1 VSRFERVVG
10 SGLSKRYGS
19 TFALRGVDLELRPGL
34 TRIVGANG
42 SGKSTLLGILGLAI
56 RPTTGTLAF
65 EPSCSE
71 GTARGRIGWVSHELL
86 AYGDLTARQNLALV
100 AEVYG
105 LDVESA
111 WAEAERRFELRSI
124 ADRPARALSRG
135 QRQRLALARALVH
148 RPDLVLLD
156 EPATGLD
163 VQGVDVLRDTLRAE
177 LARGVVAVVVEH
189 EPSIL
194 GDFAARSIQ
203 LERGR
208 RVAGTS

>member
-71 GTARGRIGWVSHELL
+71 RTARGRIGWVSHELL

>member
-1 VSRFERVVG
+1 MSRFERVVG

-71 GTARGRIGWVSHELL
+71 RTARGRIGWVSHELL

>member
-1 VSRFERVVG
+1 VSGFERVVG
-10 SGLSKRYGS
+10 TGLSKRYGT
-19 TFALRGVDLELRPGL
+19 TFALRGVDIELRPGL

-42 SGKSTLLGILGLAI
+42 SGKSTLLGILGLAL
-56 RPTTGTLAF
+56 RATSGTLAF

-71 GTARGRIGWVSHELL
+71 SVARGRIGWVSHELL

-105 LDVESA
+105 LEPEAA
-111 WAEAERRFELRSI
+111 WADAERRFELRSI

-148 RPDLVLLD
+148 RPAMLLLD

-163 VQGVDVLRDTLRAE
+163 AQGVGVLRDAIRTE
-177 LARGVVAVVVEH
+177 LERGVLAVVVEH

-194 GDFAARSIQ
+194 GDFAARLVQ

-208 RVAGTS
+208 RLVSAT

>member
-1 VSRFERVVG
+1 MSRFERVVG

>member
-1 VSRFERVVG
+1 MSRLERVVG
-10 SGLSKRYGS
+10 RGLSKRYGS

-56 RPTTGTLAF
+56 RPTTGSLTF
-65 EPSCSE
+65 EPACSE
-71 GTARGRIGWVSHELL
+71 GAARGRIGWVSHELL
-86 AYGDLTARQNLALV
+86 AYADLTARQNVALV

-105 LDVESA
+105 LDADTA
-111 WAEAERRFELRSI
+111 WAEAEARFELRSL
-124 ADRPARALSRG
+124 ADRPARTLSRG

-148 RPDLVLLD
+148 HPDLVLLD

-163 VQGVDVLRDTLRAE
+163 AQGVDVLRQTLRAE

-194 GDFAARSIQ
+194 GDFAGQSIR

-208 RVAGTS
+208 CVAAAL

>member
-1 VSRFERVVG
+1 
-10 SGLSKRYGS
+10 
-19 TFALRGVDLELRPGL
+19 
-34 TRIVGANG
+34 
-42 SGKSTLLGILGLAI
+42 
-56 RPTTGTLAF
+56 
-65 EPSCSE
+65 
-71 GTARGRIGWVSHELL
+71 VSHELL

>member
-1 VSRFERVVG
+1 VSGFERVVG
-10 SGLSKRYGS
+10 TGLSKRYGT
-19 TFALRGVDLELRPGL
+19 TFALRGVDIELRPGL

-56 RPTTGTLAF
+56 RATTGTLTF
-65 EPSCSE
+65 EPACSE
-71 GTARGRIGWVSHELL
+71 SAARGRIGWVSHELL
-86 AYGDLTARQNLALV
+86 AYGDLTARQNVALV

-105 LDVESA
+105 LEPEAA
-111 WAEAERRFELRSI
+111 WTDAERRFELRSI

-148 RPDLVLLD
+148 RPDLLLLD

-163 VQGVDVLRDTLRAE
+163 AQGVDVLRSAIRTE
-177 LARGVVAVVVEH
+177 LERGVLAVVVEH

-194 GDFAARSIQ
+194 GEFVARSVQ

-208 RVAGTS
+208 RVAVAT